1 MEASAAISPVHSLK
15 IFSCAGTLLPHDTLR
30 ANSEC
35 EYGSKAWLS
44 PRKLPV
50 EREDPA
56 CCIKLAR
63 YAMNLVQSQE
73 KTVNVRVY
81 RFDFRELR
89 ENAGDPFLKLV
100 FGFGQLLNAVPEA
113 DTFIPLKA
121 SKAGG
126 NSVLSVE

>member
-1 MEASAAISPVHSLK
+1 M
-15 IFSCAGTLLPHDTLR
+15 G
-30 ANSEC
+30 
-35 EYGSKAWLS
+35 YGSKARLS

-50 EREDPA
+50 ERDDPA

-63 YAMNLVQSQE
+63 YAMNLVQSHE
-73 KTVNVRVY
+73 KTAVSYVSS
-81 RFDFRELR
+81 RFPRTARER
-89 ENAGDPFLKLV
+89 GDPFLKLV

-126 NSVLSVE
+126 NSVFSVG